1 MFQSLLNV
9 LSSSTGVEPVIGCDQ
24 VATWSTMRNLASV
37 SLVATGVSCKIG
49 TRLWRLMQKVSSS
62 A

>member
-1 MFQSLLNV
+1 MFQSLLNF

-37 SLVATGVSCKIG
+37 SLDMLPVFHA
-49 TRLWRLMQKVSSS
+49 RLEHACGGLCRK
-62 A
+62 

>member
-1 MFQSLLNV
+1 MFQSLLNF

-49 TRLWRLMQKVSSS
+49 TRLWRLMQKDLLCQ
-62 A
+62 